1 MTYNTPPATTYLIR
15 DGAVLTPTGWLD
27 PGYVQ
32 MEGERIAAVGAGA
45 PPSTLAAGETL
56 SARGKAVLPGLL
68 NGHTHLSQTFMRGL
82 AGGRPLLPWLKERI
96 WPLQAAMTPEE
107 LHLAALLGLVEN
119 LRCGATTVVNHHKI
133 ARTAAHTDAVL
144 AAARTVGL
152 RVTLARAWADLGP
165 GAESPV
171 SILEDLERLF
181 AACNLPPESF
191 IRAASGPVALWRCS
205 AETLRAACAL
215 ARRYGAVTH
224 AHVAET
230 QDEVRMSLEMHGLRP
245 VAWLDSL
252 EVLGADTQ
260 IVHAV
265 WVDEA
270 EQDLLAARG
279 ATVVHCPVS
288 NMVLGSGV
296 APIPALLRRGVQVR
310 LGTDGPASNDT
321 QDLFETLK
329 AALLLAR
336 VSALDPTALAPAQAL
351 ALATGGRTLHPG
363 APADLIL
370 VNLDHARAQPLH
382 DLDSALALSTHGS
395 DVETAFVGGRLL
407 LREGHVLAL
416 DERALLEAC
425 RDATRA
431 LRSRAGL

>member
-1 MTYNTPPATTYLIR
+1 MNSYLIR
-15 DGAVLTPTGWLD
+15 DGTVLTPSGWLD
-27 PGYVQ
+27 PGYVLV
-32 MEGERIAAVGAGA
+32 EGERITAVGAGA
-45 PPSTLAAGETL
+45 PPPSLAAAATL

-107 LHLAALLGLVEN
+107 LQLAALLGLLEN
-119 LRCGATTVVNHHKI
+119 LRCGVTTVVDHHKI
-133 ARTAAHTDAVL
+133 TTTPAHTDAVL
-144 AAARTVGL
+144 TAAQTLGL

-165 GAESPV
+165 GAETPTH
-171 SILEDLERLF
+171 ILEDLERLF
-181 AACNLPPESF
+181 HLQTGPS
-191 IRAASGPVALWRCS
+191 IRIASGPVALWRCS
-205 AETLRAACAL
+205 AETLRAAYAL
-215 ARRYGAVTH
+215 AQRHGAPTH

-230 QDEVRMSLEMHGLRP
+230 SDEVRMALETHGLRP

-252 EVLGADTQ
+252 GVLGPDTE

-296 APIPALLRRGVQVR
+296 APVSALLRRGVTVR

-329 AALLLAR
+329 IALLLAR
-336 VSALDPTALAPAQAL
+336 VNTLDPTALAPVEAL
-351 ALATGGRTLHPG
+351 ALATGKRTLHPG
-363 APADLIL
+363 ISADLII
-370 VNLDHARAQPLH
+370 VNLEHPRAQPLH
-382 DLDSALALSTHGS
+382 DLDSALTLCTHGS
-395 DVETAFVGGRLL
+395 DVETALVGGRMLL
-407 LREGHVLAL
+407 HEGRVLVL
-416 DERALLEAC
+416 DEAALLEAC
-425 RDATRA
+425 RAAMRK

>member
-1 MTYNTPPATTYLIR
+1 MHNALPTMNYLIR
-15 DGAVLTPTGWLD
+15 DGAVLTPAGWLN

-32 MEGERIAAVGAGA
+32 VEGDRIIAVGAGA
-45 PPSTLAAGETL
+45 PPPTLTAEETL
-56 SARGKAVLPGLL
+56 SARGKAVLPGLI

-107 LHLAALLGLVEN
+107 LHLATLLGLVEN

-133 ARTAAHTDAVL
+133 ARTPAHTDAVL
-144 AAARTVGL
+144 AAAQTLGL

-181 AACNLPPESF
+181 AACNLPPASF
-191 IRAASGPVALWRCS
+191 ILAASGPVALWRCS
-205 AETLRAACAL
+205 AETLRAAGAL
-215 ARRYGAVTH
+215 ARRYDAVTH

-230 QDEVRMSLEMHGLRP
+230 QEEVQMSLEMHGLRP
-245 VAWLDSL
+245 IAWLEHL

-265 WVDEA
+265 WVDET
-270 EQDLLAARG
+270 EQDLLAARN

-288 NMVLGSGV
+288 NMVLGSGI
-296 APIPALLRRGVQVR
+296 APIPALLRRGIKVR

-351 ALATGGRTLHPG
+351 PLATGGRTLHPG
-363 APADLIL
+363 TPADLII

-395 DVETAFVGGRLL
+395 DVETVLVGGRLL
-407 LREGHVLAL
+407 LREGRVLAL

-425 RDATRA
+425 RDATRS
-431 LRSRAGL
+431 LRRRAGL